1 MKTNYA
7 QILALIL
14 CLFFSPLICAE
25 IVVATVSLPEG
36 LLLKQKEY
44 DLAFKQ
50 YQEAEKALNA
60 AKVSLDNAKSHYI
73 PTTKVFN
80 SNKYY
85 SAPKVVIWEDRFW
98 ECAEYKTKKRNI
110 CTKVRMLNVLPE

>member
-7 QILALIL
+7 QILVLLI
-14 CLFFSPLICAE
+14 CWFFSPLVCAE
-25 IVVATVSLPEG
+25 VGVATVSLPEG

-44 DLAFKQ
+44 DLAYKQ
-50 YQEAEKALNA
+50 YQEADKTLKA
-60 AKVSLDNAKSHYI
+60 AKISLEHAKSHYI
-73 PTTKVFN
+73 PTTKIFN
-80 SNKYY
+80 KSEYR
-85 SAPKVVIWEDRFW
+85 SVPKVIIWEERFW